1 MGNQQENETLAKMA
15 YVIGFF
21 LGDGGLYRQLDRDAY
36 RIHFTKMDIECLEAV
51 MHVLGRKTIRKHGSS
66 FRIEYYG
73 KDLYEF
79 LAFNTEFRTVVPYQY
94 ITASEHVVKELVAGL
109 MDSDGSVTHTESEG
123 YDRWQLSFTNTERKL
138 MEAMQHFLRKS
149 GVDAGKITTVAN
161 PGHRMVMHIRPNLKQ
176 FAERGFYFRNLR
188 KMQRLNDYM
197 QKVHASETLYA
208 APSLG

>member
-1 MGNQQENETLAKMA
+1 MGNQQENETFEKMA

-21 LGDGGLYRQLDRDAY
+21 LGDGGLYKQLERNAY
-36 RIHFTKMDIECLEAV
+36 RVHFTKMDRECLETV
-51 MHVLGRKTIRKHGSS
+51 MSVLGQKTVRKHGPSL
-66 FRIEYYG
+66 RIEYYDR
-73 KDLYEF
+73 KLFEF
-79 LAFNTEFRTVVPYQY
+79 LAFNTEFRTTVPYQY
-94 ITASEHVVKELVAGL
+94 INAPEHVVKELVAGL

-123 YDRWQLSFTNTERKL
+123 YDRWQLHFTSTERKL
-138 MEAMQHFLRKS
+138 MEAMQHLLRKH
-149 GVDAGKITTVAN
+149 GVDVGKVTTVDN
-161 PGHRMVMHIRPNLKQ
+161 PGRRMAMHIRPNLKQ